1 MADST
6 PGDDGRVYLVRADAE
21 HFERTVRSPV
31 DLEAHDDR
39 PAALADRAEARLW
52 GAGGGDRVADHF
64 EAMAP
69 GDVVLFYRDGR
80 YVGVGRVGVT
90 FEDADGWAAEAFWDD
105 DVPHV
110 FTVTEFEAVDVDRA
124 AVNRI
129 FDYSPTYAPPDLI
142 RVADDRVTNSLEAI
156 ELAVRRY
163 NERRAQSA

>member
-1 MADST
+1 M
-6 PGDDGRVYLVRADAE
+6 
-21 HFERTVRSPV
+21 

-39 PAALADRAEARLW
+39 PAALSDRAEARLW
-52 GAGGGDRVADHF
+52 GTADGDRVGDHF

-80 YVGVGRVGVT
+80 YVGVGRVGLT
-90 FEDADGWAAEAFWDD
+90 FEDADGWVGETFWDGD
-105 DVPHV
+105 EVPLV

-142 RVADDRVTNSLEAI
+142 RVADDRVTNRLEAI

-163 NERRAQSA
+163 HERRAQSA